1 MFQSLKIVDFLD
13 ELNSSAP
20 TPGGGAVAALNGA
33 EAAGLFSMV
42 ANVTNHKQLKKDL
55 EPNKNLVKVVLMT
68 SIYQNNLLQLM
79 DADANAFKALMD
91 CYKMPKETEEE
102 KEARKTAIQNA
113 CKNACEPPMQTL
125 KTCLSLM
132 NEARVTVAQ
141 GDKSVVSDAYI
152 GSRLLV
158 SAIHS
163 SIYNLMININSI
175 KDQEFCDK
183 LKNMIDD
190 AKAKIAVF
198 EKEVLD
204 TCTL

>member
-1 MFQSLKIVDFLD
+1 MFQSLRIVDFLD

-42 ANVTNHKQLKKDL
+42 ANVTNNKQLKKDL
-55 EPNKNLVKVVLMT
+55 EPNRDLVKSVLLT
-68 SIYQNNLLQLM
+68 AIHQNNLLKLM
-79 DADANAFKALMD
+79 DADAAAFKALME
-91 CYKMPKETEEE
+91 CYKLPKNTDEE
-102 KEARKTAIQNA
+102 KEIRKVAIQNA
-113 CKNACEPPMQTL
+113 CKNACEPPKQTL
-125 KTCLSLM
+125 KICLELM
-132 NEARVTVAQ
+132 QDARTTVAK

-175 KDQEFCDK
+175 KDEEFCNQ
-183 LKNMIDD
+183 LREMIAD
-190 AKAKIAVF
+190 AKEKIAVF

>member
-33 EAAGLFSMV
+33 EAAGLFAMV
-42 ANVTNHKQLKKDL
+42 ANVTNNKQLKKDL
-55 EPNKNLVKVVLMT
+55 EPNKNLVKAVLMS
-68 SIYQNNLLQLM
+68 SIHQNNLLQLM

-102 KEARKTAIQNA
+102 KELRKVAIQNA
-113 CKNACEPPMQTL
+113 CKNACDPPIQTL
-125 KTCLSLM
+125 KACLSLM
-132 NEARVTVAQ
+132 NEARITVAE
-141 GDKSVVSDAYI
+141 GDRSVVSDAYI

-190 AKAKIAVF
+190 AKAKIADF

>member
-33 EAAGLFSMV
+33 EAAGLFAMV
-42 ANVTNHKQLKKDL
+42 ANVTNNKQLKKDL
-55 EPNKNLVKVVLMT
+55 EPNKNLVKAVLMT

-102 KEARKTAIQNA
+102 KELRKTAIQNA
-113 CKNACEPPMQTL
+113 CKNACDPPIQTL
-125 KTCLSLM
+125 KTCLALI
-132 NEARVTVAQ
+132 NEAKVTVAE

-183 LKNMIDD
+183 LRNMIAD
-190 AKAKIAVF
+190 AKAKIAQF

>member
-33 EAAGLFSMV
+33 EAAGLFAMV
-42 ANVTNHKQLKKDL
+42 ANVTNNKQLKKDL
-55 EPNKNLVKVVLMT
+55 EPNKNLVKAVLMS
-68 SIYQNNLLQLM
+68 SIHQNNLLQLM

-102 KEARKTAIQNA
+102 KELRKVAIQNA
-113 CKNACEPPMQTL
+113 CKNACDPPIQTL
-125 KTCLSLM
+125 KACLSLM
-132 NEARVTVAQ
+132 NEARVTVAE
-141 GDKSVVSDAYI
+141 GDRSVVSDAYI

-190 AKAKIAVF
+190 AKAKIADF

>member
-175 KDQEFCDK
+175 NDQEFCNK
-183 LKNMIDD
+183 LKNMIED
-190 AKAKIAVF
+190 AKAKIAEF

>member
-1 MFQSLKIVDFLD
+1 MFSDLKIIDFLD
-13 ELNSSAP
+13 NLNSSAP

-42 ANVTNHKQLKKDL
+42 ANVTNNKQLKNGQD
-55 EPNKNLVKVVLMT
+55 PNRALVKSVLVT
-68 SIYQNNLLQLM
+68 AIHQTNLLKLM
-79 DADANAFKALMD
+79 DADASAFNSLMS
-91 CYKMPKETEEE
+91 CYKLPKSTDEE
-102 KEARKTAIQNA
+102 KQIRKDAIQNA
-113 CKNACEPPMQTL
+113 CKNACEPPKQTL
-125 KTCLSLM
+125 KICLELM
-132 NEARVTVAQ
+132 ADARTTVAE

-175 KDQEFCDK
+175 KDEEFCNQ
-183 LKNMIDD
+183 LRAIIDD
-190 AKAKIAVF
+190 AKAKISQF
-198 EKEVLD
+198 EKDVLE

>member
-1 MFQSLKIVDFLD
+1 
-13 ELNSSAP
+13 
-20 TPGGGAVAALNGA
+20 
-33 EAAGLFSMV
+33 
-42 ANVTNHKQLKKDL
+42 
-55 EPNKNLVKVVLMT
+55 MT

-102 KEARKTAIQNA
+102 KETRKTAIQNA

-158 SAIHS
+158 SAI
-163 SIYNLMININSI
+163 YNLMININSI

>member
-1 MFQSLKIVDFLD
+1 MFQNLKIVDFLD

-42 ANVTNHKQLKKDL
+42 ANVTNNKQLKKDL
-55 EPNKNLVKVVLMT
+55 EPSRNLVKSVLMT
-68 SIYQNNLLQLM
+68 AIHQNNLLKLM
-79 DADANAFKALMD
+79 DADAAAFNALME
-91 CYKMPKETEEE
+91 CYKLPKSTDEE
-102 KEARKTAIQNA
+102 KEIRKTAIQNA

-125 KTCLSLM
+125 KACLELM
-132 NEARVTVAQ
+132 DDARVTVAE

-163 SIYNLMININSI
+163 SCYNLMININSI
-175 KDQEFCDK
+175 KDEEFCNK
-183 LKNMIDD
+183 LRAMIEN
-190 AKAKIAVF
+190 AKTKIAEF